1 MAQQF
6 SLFAAQEDPVPA
18 KESLRRSA
26 SHAFDPASLPI
37 PTKIG
42 IPSRSFGTSSWV
54 YPGWDGGVYRS
65 VKAYGSSGRFSDL
78 CLAEYAR
85 DPHFRCAGADNM
97 YYVKPSSRRKLLAK
111 YASQLRPLPE
121 KVVLCP
127 KVFHELTV
135 SRYTPQ
141 QITEWRLDDSINPHF
156 LDPQI
161 FLEDVA
167 QPLAD
172 ELGDVLGPL
181 ILELQENEIY
191 EADFCRL
198 LDHFLGEVRKVFC
211 GPLSVEL
218 RTDFHLTERYLS
230 ILLTHGVSHVLNSWT
245 KMPPIEQQFAL
256 MQKASDTWPFYV
268 LRALLPIG
276 MRYAEASSWAPY
288 DRLHQRADAVRK
300 DMLQVLRSISTTD
313 QAYVLVNNHLE
324 GHAPTTVAELEQE
337 LFGQQNS

>member
-6 SLFAAQEDPVPA
+6 SLFANTVEPLEK
-18 KESLRRSA
+18 KESSQRSA
-26 SHAFDPASLPI
+26 SHSFDPESLPI

-42 IPSRSFGTSSWV
+42 LPSRSFGTSSWV

-65 VKAYGSSGRFSDL
+65 VKAYGSSSRFSDL

-121 KVVLCP
+121 KVRLCP
-127 KVFHELTV
+127 KVFHQLTV

-141 QITEWRLDDSINPHF
+141 QVTEWRLEDQINPHF
-156 LDPQI
+156 LDPQL

-167 QPLAD
+167 RPLAD
-172 ELGDVLGPL
+172 ELGDLLGPL
-181 ILELQENEIY
+181 ILELQENDIY

-198 LDHFLGEVRKVFC
+198 LDHFLGEVRKEFP
-211 GPLSVEL
+211 GLLAVEL
-218 RTDFHLTERYLS
+218 RSDFHLTERYLS
-230 ILLTHGVSHVLNSWT
+230 ILAAHGVSHVLNAWT
-245 KMPPIEQQFAL
+245 KMPPIGQQFAL
-256 MQKASDTWPFYV
+256 LHKVSPKWPFYLV
-268 LRALLPIG
+268 RALLQIG
-276 MRYAEASSWAPY
+276 MRYAEASNWAPY
-288 DRLHQRADAVRK
+288 DRLRQRADAVRK
-300 DMLQVLRSISTTD
+300 DIVQVLRSIEETD

-324 GHAPTTVAELEQE
+324 GHAPTTVAELQRE
-337 LFGQQNS
+337 LFL